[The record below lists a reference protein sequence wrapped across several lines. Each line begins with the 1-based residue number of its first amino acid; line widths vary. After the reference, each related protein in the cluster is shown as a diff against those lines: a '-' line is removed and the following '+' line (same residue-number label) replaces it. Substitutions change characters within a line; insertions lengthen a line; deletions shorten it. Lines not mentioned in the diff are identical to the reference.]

1 VGHLHRREDDDRWR
15 GRKLRVGP
23 IAALRAR
30 VASAL
35 AARRLG
41 RLALTLGGEP
51 VPSDPAPRLPS
62 MAPPAKWS
70 AKPYSVARADALVR
84 ELGIAPATA
93 SILVRRGHDTPEA
106 ARRFLAAGERHDPFA
121 FAGMR
126 DTCEEILGAVE
137 SGAPIVIHGDYDVD
151 GVASTAILVR
161 ALRRLGAQPRWHI
174 PSRADGYGLSTA
186 TVDRLA
192 DAGTELLIT
201 ADCAIGAVAEV
212 DAARARGMD
221 VVVTDHHR
229 PGDRL
234 PDCAIVHPTVSGYPF
249 PDLCAA
255 GVVYKLAEALV
266 AVAGAD
272 PAPLAEDLDLVALAT
287 VADVVPL
294 LGENR
299 RLVREGLPALARTR
313 KPGLRALMRVSGV
326 EPPAVD
332 ERAIG
337 FGLCPRLNAAGRL
350 ARADAALELVLTE
363 DEARAAEVADELDL
377 LNRERRD
384 TETRILFEAEAAR
397 AEHPEAPAYVLAGE
411 GWHPGVI
418 GIVASRMV
426 ERYNRPCVVI
436 GLDGDS
442 GRGSGRS
449 IAAFD
454 LHAGL
459 AACSDQLRR
468 FGGHRVAAGLEIDRA
483 RVDEFRA
490 AFVAHAASVLS
501 PEDLVR
507 TEKVDALVSGGA
519 LGIGLAEELEQLRPF
534 GQGNPVPALL
544 VPAARVTG
552 VTPMGEDEKHARF
565 TLESGGGRAR
575 TVAFRTAAR
584 TLPASGD
591 SRHDAAVRL
600 ELNEWNGTVEP
611 RLVLRALCP
620 TQPGQVELVEQ
631 PLADALRGAP
641 APGGAGGSASRALR
655 DQRDA
660 GFAGVLRDLIASGEP
675 VLVVCADPARRRR
688 GLELIGASPVGL
700 AGWDDVL
707 ADPSLAAGYVHVV
720 ALDPPFAE
728 QDIEALRGAPG
739 EGFIHLAWGPAE
751 REFALAVARRALAPR
766 DELVL
771 LYRALRSAGS
781 ASGAGL
787 EALLRGDGPHPR
799 SSARA
804 ARLAHIL
811 DEIGVAEL
819 DLDGAEPV
827 FAAVGAART
836 ELERSPAYRAG
847 RDRLAAAEQWLGGAA
862 AQAA

>member
-1 VGHLHRREDDDRWR
+1 MAV
-15 GRKLRVGP
+15 
-23 IAALRAR
+23 
-30 VASAL
+30 AL
-35 AARRLG
+35 AERRLG
-41 RLALTLGGEP
+41 RLARTLGGEP

-70 AKPYSVARADALVR
+70 AKPYSFAHADALVR
-84 ELGIAPATA
+84 DLGIAPTTA

-106 ARRFLAAGERHDPFA
+106 ARRFLAADERHDPFA

-137 SGAPIVIHGDYDVD
+137 SGAPIVVHGDYDVD
-151 GVASTAILVR
+151 GVASTAVLVR

-186 TVDRLA
+186 TVERLA

-201 ADCAIGAVAEV
+201 ADCAIGSV
-212 DAARARGMD
+212 DEIAAARARGME

-229 PGDRL
+229 AGERL
-234 PDCAIVHPTVSGYPF
+234 PDCAIVHPVVSGYPF

-255 GVVYKLAEALV
+255 GVAYKLAEALF

-272 PAPLAEDLDLVALAT
+272 PAPLEEDLDLVALAT

-299 RLVREGLPALARTR
+299 RLVREGLPALARTQ
-313 KPGLRALMRVSGV
+313 KPGLRALMRVSRV
-326 EPPAVD
+326 EPSAVD
-332 ERAIG
+332 ERAVG
-337 FGLCPRLNAAGRL
+337 FGLSPRLNAAGRL

-363 DEARAAEVADELDL
+363 DETRAAEVADELDL

-384 TETRILFEAEAAR
+384 PETRILFEAEAAR
-397 AEHPEAPAYVLAGE
+397 AEYADAPAYVLAGE

-426 ERYNRPCVVI
+426 DRYNRPCVVI

-459 AACSDQLRR
+459 AASSEHLRR
-468 FGGHRVAAGLEIDRA
+468 FGGHRVAAGLEIDRT
-483 RVDEFRA
+483 RVDEFRE

-501 PEDLVR
+501 PDDLVR
-507 TEKVDALVSGGA
+507 TEKVDALVSGDA
-519 LGIGLAEELEQLRPF
+519 LGIGLAEELERLRPF
-534 GQGNPVPALL
+534 GQGNPTPTLL
-544 VPAARVTG
+544 VPSARVTD
-552 VTPMGEDEKHARF
+552 VAPMGEEEKHARF
-565 TLESGGGRAR
+565 NLVSGGSRAR

-591 SRHDAAVRL
+591 ERHDAAVRL

-611 RLVLRALCP
+611 RLLLRALCP
-620 TQPGQVELVEQ
+620 TQPGDVEIVEQ
-631 PLADALRGAP
+631 PFADALRGA
-641 APGGAGGSASRALR
+641 APPSAEGARELR
-655 DQRDA
+655 DRRGE

-688 GLELIGASPVGL
+688 GLELIGAGPVGL
-700 AGWDDVL
+700 AGWDDVQ
-707 ADPSLAAGYVHVV
+707 ADPRLVASYRHLV

-728 QDIEALRGAPG
+728 ADSEALRTAPG
-739 EGFIHLAWGPAE
+739 EGFAHLVWGPAE
-751 REFALAVARRALAPR
+751 REFTLAVARRALAPR
-766 DELVL
+766 DDLVL
-771 LYRALRSAGS
+771 VYRALRAAGS
-781 ASGAGL
+781 CSGAAL

-799 SSARA
+799 GSVAC
-804 ARLAHIL
+804 ARLARIL
-811 DEIGVAEL
+811 DDVEVAQL
-819 DLDGAEPV
+819 DLSGAEPV
-827 FAAVGAART
+827 LRAVDAART
-836 ELERSPAYRAG
+836 DLGRSPTYRAG
-847 RDRLAAAEQWLGGAA
+847 LERLAAAEQWLGGLAA
-862 AQAA
+862 RRAA